1 MIRKFWRAFWNLLF
15 PNFCGFCQVPL
26 RADLL
31 LCEKCVLEQERIKY
45 PPQNYPLLA
54 HLICSPNSGANLV
67 QTVAL
72 YYFVKNSPVQVL
84 VHQLKYAGNLWLAR
98 EFGREIA
105 ELFSEIQT
113 EIQIDGIIPVPLH
126 LKKYKQRG
134 YNQSEELAKAISK
147 ITKIPVLNK
156 IVKRVKN
163 TASLAIDNKNMQQ
176 RSENIAGAFQLCT
189 ENSQLNKLEN
199 GHILLVDDV
208 LTTGSTMRELISVLL
223 KSYPKLKLSIA
234 VIATT
239 EGILTDKQIMERL
252 VPANKI

>member
-26 RADLL
+26 RAELL

-54 HLICSPNSGANLV
+54 HLICSPNSTANLV

-84 VHQLKYAGNLWLAR
+84 VHQLKYAGNLGLAR

-105 ELFSEIQT
+105 ELFSKT
-113 EIQIDGIIPVPLH
+113 QIDGIIPIPLH
-126 LKKYKQRG
+126 RKKYKQRG

-147 ITKIPVLNK
+147 LLKIPVLNK
-156 IVKRVKN
+156 IVKRVKY
-163 TASLAIDNKNMQQ
+163 TDSLAIDNKNMQQ
-176 RSENIAGAFQLCT
+176 RRTNIAGAFRVCA
-189 ENSQLNKLEN
+189 ENSQLNEFEN
-199 GHILLVDDV
+199 KHILLVDDV

-223 KSYPKLKLSIA
+223 NSYPKLKLSIA

-239 EGILTDKQIMERL
+239 EGILADKQIVEQIM
-252 VPANKI
+252 VANI